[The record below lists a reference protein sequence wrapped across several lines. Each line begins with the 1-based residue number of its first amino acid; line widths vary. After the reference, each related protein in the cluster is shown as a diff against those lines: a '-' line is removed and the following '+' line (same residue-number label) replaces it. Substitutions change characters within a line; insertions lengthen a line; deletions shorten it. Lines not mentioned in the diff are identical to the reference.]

1 MIKSEL
7 QALSNVLNDRYG
19 FKVIFKILTELG
31 AFERGINRN
40 SSDKDCFMT
49 LGKREKGLWLLD
61 CIRCANVN
69 KYIELLQKSEG
80 ENYD

>member
-7 QALSNVLNDRYG
+7 QALSNVLNNPYG
-19 FKVIFKILTELG
+19 FKIIYLLLVELG

-61 CIRCANVN
+61 CVRQANIT
-69 KYIELLQKSEG
+69 KYIELLQKKEG
-80 ENYD
+80 EKND